1 MNKGLTCIWSR
12 KHNSCHLLGDLAVT
26 LTDRCEKLKK
36 ERLILHT
43 AQISMMHYHGGKM
56 EEEGREGGR
65 EGRREKVGE
74 RIE

>member
-1 MNKGLTCIWSR
+1 MVR
-12 KHNSCHLLGDLAVT
+12 VT
-26 LTDRCEKLKK
+26 LADRCEKLKK
-36 ERLILHT
+36 ERLILRT